1 MVLTEKGIIKQFCLV
16 VYPVDFVIVIG
27 AVKKELEELYK
38 PADEKYVGF
47 GEPTEENPG
56 RTFEA
61 VEKSS
66 GVPCS
71 LIWIKDLDSC
81 RGSYFCHEVGH
92 AAMDIFGFIGA
103 KPDVENQEP
112 IAYLLGTLFRLLYGA
127 YIEYKEFVEKKQS
140 KRKKK

>member
-1 MVLTEKGIIKQFCLV
+1 MVLTEKGIIKQFYLV
-16 VYPVDFVIVIG
+16 VYPVDFVIAIG
-27 AVKKELEELYK
+27 TVKKELEELYK

-81 RGSYFCHEVGH
+81 LGSYLCHEAGH
-92 AAMDIFGFIGA
+92 AAMDIFSFIGA
-103 KPDVENQEP
+103 EPDVDNQEP
-112 IAYLLGTLFRLLYGA
+112 FTYLLGTLFRFLSGA
-127 YIEYKEFVEKKQS
+127 CNEYKEFVEKKQS